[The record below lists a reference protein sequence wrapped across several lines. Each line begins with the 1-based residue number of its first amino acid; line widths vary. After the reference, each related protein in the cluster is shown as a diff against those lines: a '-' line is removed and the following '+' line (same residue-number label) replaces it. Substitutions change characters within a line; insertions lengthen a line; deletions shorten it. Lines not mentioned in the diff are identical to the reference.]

1 MADSVRLFFDRF
13 DIAVFE
19 ALEGRS
25 VGMCEKFRIH
35 NFAVPQ
41 KCPFHLRKNPVFILI
56 FQTVE
61 ITDDDE
67 FVAAAGISDIDP
79 VGIIRKTDS
88 GTGVASDVT
97 DDDRIAF
104 PALKTVNG

>member
-79 VGIIRKTDS
+79 GWDY
-88 GTGVASDVT
+88 
-97 DDDRIAF
+97 
-104 PALKTVNG
+104 P

>member
-25 VGMCEKFRIH
+25 VGMCENSASIISPSRRNARSICGKI
-35 NFAVPQ
+35 
-41 KCPFHLRKNPVFILI
+41 PFYPD

>member
-41 KCPFHLRKNPVFILI
+41 KCAFHLRENPVFVLIL
-56 FQTVE
+56 QAVE
-61 ITDDDE
+61 IADDDE
-67 FVAAAGISDIDP
+67 FVPAAGVGDIDS

-88 GTGVASDVT
+88 GAGVAADVT